1 VICLGADTSATH
13 IIFFIVS
20 VVIALSVSGAFFMNL
35 QSISTSATMGS
46 KMLSEQLKT
55 DITVIND
62 PDVIPYNS
70 SGEVYTFYVKNT
82 GKEDLSA
89 AYVSV
94 LIDGVLITDGNIN
107 RTVIEGGNVW
117 RAGNVLKVNA
127 TASLTS
133 GSHRIRVIADNG
145 IEDEFE
151 FRK

>member
-1 VICLGADTSATH
+1 MGADTSATH

-20 VVIALSVSGAFFMNL
+20 VVIALSVAGALFMNL
-35 QSISTSATMGS
+35 QSISTSATAGS

-55 DITVIND
+55 DITIVND
-62 PDVIPYNS
+62 PDAIPYNS
-70 SGEVYTFYVKNT
+70 SGDVYTFYVKNT
-82 GKEDLSA
+82 GKEDLSS

-94 LIDGVLITDGNIN
+94 LLDGVLITGGNIN
-107 RTVIEGGNVW
+107 KTVIEGGNVW
-117 RAGNVLKVNA
+117 RTGDVLKINA

-133 GSHRIRVIADNG
+133 GGHRIRVIADNG